1 MNAAMPIDLASIL
14 VILTVGLVTPGPDMM
29 IVLKNSLGGRVR
41 GFATVAGI
49 ALGLGLQTA
58 LLAVAFTLLAEHT
71 AAIANALRWA
81 GAGVLLYFGARAL
94 LSPSPSADM
103 QIPEAPQV
111 DARSAF
117 AEGLL
122 CNLTNPKA
130 FLFFTG
136 VFSQLIGPASPRWLA
151 VALPA
156 IIVVHGAVC
165 WSVISMMVQSGQ
177 VAGRLRRAQ
186 GVLVK
191 VFGALLVLFGL
202 GLVLW
207 RP

>member
-1 MNAAMPIDLASIL
+1 MSIDIISIL
-14 VILTVGLVTPGPDMM
+14 VILSVGLFTPGPDML
-29 IVLKNSLGGRVR
+29 IVLKNSLGGRAR
-41 GFATVAGI
+41 GMATVAGI
-49 ALGLGLQTA
+49 ALGLGVQTA
-58 LLAVAFTLLAEHT
+58 LLAAAFTLLAEHT
-71 AAIANALRWA
+71 ASIANALRWG

-94 LSPSPSADM
+94 LSPSP
-103 QIPEAPQV
+103 APGPQAV
-111 DARSAF
+111 EPPTAGAASAF
-117 AEGLL
+117 SEGLL

-151 VALPA
+151 LALPA
-156 IIVVHGAVC
+156 IITVHGALC
-165 WSVISMMVQSGQ
+165 WGILSMLVQSGRI
-177 VAGRLRRAQ
+177 AGRLRRVQ

>member
-1 MNAAMPIDLASIL
+1 MPIDLASIV

-29 IVLKNSLGGRVR
+29 IVLKNSLGGRAR
-41 GFATVAGI
+41 GLATVAGI
-49 ALGLGLQTA
+49 ALGLGLQTT

-71 AAIANALRWA
+71 ATIANALRWC
-81 GAGVLLYFGARAL
+81 GAGVLIYFGARAL
-94 LSPSPSADM
+94 LSPSPATGP
-103 QIPEAPQV
+103 QAREAAV
-111 DARSAF
+111 AGATSAF
-117 AEGLL
+117 SEGLL

-156 IIVVHGAVC
+156 IITVHGAIC
-165 WSVISMMVQSGQ
+165 WGVISILVQSGE
-177 VAGRLRRAQ
+177 VAGRLRRVQ

>member
-1 MNAAMPIDLASIL
+1 ML

-29 IVLKNSLGGRVR
+29 IVLKNSLGGRAR
-41 GFATVAGI
+41 GMATVAGI

-71 AAIANALRWA
+71 AAIASALRWA
-81 GAGVLLYFGARAL
+81 GACVLVWIGVRAL
-94 LSPSPSADM
+94 LAKPALA
-103 QIPEAPQV
+103 EGV
-111 DARSAF
+111 ARGGAGAATTGPAF
-117 AEGLL
+117 VEGLL

-156 IIVVHGAVC
+156 IITAHGALC
-165 WSVISMMVQSGQ
+165 WGAFSMVVQSGG
-177 VAGRLRRAQ
+177 VAGRLQRAQ
-186 GVLVK
+186 GVLVR

-207 RP
+207 RH